1 MHLKKKLV
9 DSVNCCPVLCVCFFL
24 VCVSHL
30 CVISY
35 VCGNGWA
42 GWSSSCTL
50 DTHTPPAETL
60 TSPTLQFT
68 HTQTEKEKWK
78 LIEKTCRRTYTEQKE
93 RLWDGGRERERGSI
107 ISMFYVSLWEATFRA
122 WMGSCHAA
130 SREHLRQPDMN
141 TGPCDRINYC
151 ELKAL
156 PCDVPPS
163 ALPCHM
169 SGVLLSPSSL
179 SPCLLPSRTRCSFP
193 ARRSSYVSPRP
204 HRGGITQTRVRRWRT
219 RWSNR
224 NGCGT

>member
-1 MHLKKKLV
+1 MAGLV
-9 DSVNCCPVLCVCFFL
+9 EALPAHRTHIFPLL
-24 VCVSHL
+24 RPWPRQP
-30 CVISY
+30 Y
-35 VCGNGWA
+35 
-42 GWSSSCTL
+42 SS
-50 DTHTPPAETL
+50 
-60 TSPTLQFT
+60 

-78 LIEKTCRRTYTEQKE
+78 LIGKTCSRTYTEQIE
-93 RLWDGGRERERGSI
+93 RLGDGERESI

-130 SREHLRQPDMN
+130 SREHLWQPDMN

-179 SPCLLPSRTRCSFP
+179 SPCLLPSRSHCSFP
-193 ARRSSYVSPRP
+193 ARRSSYVRPRP
-204 HRGGITQTRVRRWRT
+204 CEG
-219 RWSNR
+219 NR
-224 NGCGT
+224 LDTCVSVKDSLK

>member
-78 LIEKTCRRTYTEQKE
+78 LIGKTCRWTYTEQKE
-93 RLWDGGRERERGSI
+93 RLWDGGREREEA
-107 ISMFYVSLWEATFRA
+107 SLVCF
-122 WMGSCHAA
+122 MCHYG
-130 SREHLRQPDMN
+130 R
-141 TGPCDRINYC
+141 
-151 ELKAL
+151 
-156 PCDVPPS
+156 
-163 ALPCHM
+163 
-169 SGVLLSPSSL
+169 
-179 SPCLLPSRTRCSFP
+179 LPSGLGWGAVT
-193 ARRSSYVSPRP
+193 P
-204 HRGGITQTRVRRWRT
+204 HHESISDSLTWTQAHVTA
-219 RWSNR
+219 
-224 NGCGT
+224 

>member
-1 MHLKKKLV
+1 
-9 DSVNCCPVLCVCFFL
+9 
-24 VCVSHL
+24 
-30 CVISY
+30 
-35 VCGNGWA
+35 
-42 GWSSSCTL
+42 
-50 DTHTPPAETL
+50 
-60 TSPTLQFT
+60 
-68 HTQTEKEKWK
+68 
-78 LIEKTCRRTYTEQKE
+78 
-93 RLWDGGRERERGSI
+93 
-107 ISMFYVSLWEATFRA
+107 MFYVSLWEATFRA

-179 SPCLLPSRTRCSFP
+179 SPCLLPSRSRCSFP

-204 HRGGITQTRVRRWRT
+204 RGGKSLGHVRVGEGLAEVT
-219 RWSNR
+219 
-224 NGCGT
+224 GTDVEPEAPGISFALRAL